1 MIDII
6 PMADLKNNALI
17 NTHNTCTYITNR
29 LLKRFRSSQNS
40 TYKNKIE
47 LLNREIKDMIFSN
60 KKKQV
65 RKNIVPGNS
74 KSLWNAVKIAKDINV
89 SPIPQFKDGQ
99 KIDTDELPDAFLN
112 YFKSKV
118 DQITQESNIDPNV
131 YNGRQKINAGNFN
144 FMNQINVM
152 EAIQSIKFKN
162 TEGYDPIPQRILVD
176 GINFL
181 LNPISKLFK
190 LIYEQKTI
198 PEQWLVSKII
208 PI

>member
-1 MIDII
+1 
-6 PMADLKNNALI
+6 
-17 NTHNTCTYITNR
+17 
-29 LLKRFRSSQNS
+29 
-40 TYKNKIE
+40 
-47 LLNREIKDMIFSN
+47 MIFSN

-89 SPIPQFKDGQ
+89 SPIPQTMFKDGQ
-99 KIDTDELPDAFLN
+99 KIDTAELPDAFLN

-131 YNGRQKINAGNFN
+131 YNGRQKINACNFN

>member
-1 MIDII
+1 M
-6 PMADLKNNALI
+6 
-17 NTHNTCTYITNR
+17 
-29 LLKRFRSSQNS
+29 
-40 TYKNKIE
+40 
-47 LLNREIKDMIFSN
+47 
-60 KKKQV
+60 
-65 RKNIVPGNS
+65 
-74 KSLWNAVKIAKDINV
+74 
-89 SPIPQFKDGQ
+89 
-99 KIDTDELPDAFLN
+99 LPDQFAKH
-112 YFKSKV
+112 FKTKV
-118 DQITQESNIDPNV
+118 SNLTTENNIQQNV

>member
-1 MIDII
+1 M
-6 PMADLKNNALI
+6 
-17 NTHNTCTYITNR
+17 
-29 LLKRFRSSQNS
+29 
-40 TYKNKIE
+40 
-47 LLNREIKDMIFSN
+47 
-60 KKKQV
+60 
-65 RKNIVPGNS
+65 
-74 KSLWNAVKIAKDINV
+74 
-89 SPIPQFKDGQ
+89 
-99 KIDTDELPDAFLN
+99 

>member
-1 MIDII
+1 
-6 PMADLKNNALI
+6 
-17 NTHNTCTYITNR
+17 
-29 LLKRFRSSQNS
+29 
-40 TYKNKIE
+40 
-47 LLNREIKDMIFSN
+47 MIFSN

-65 RKNIVPGNS
+65 RKNILPGNS
-74 KSLWNAVKIAKDINV
+74 KSLWNAVKIAKDIHV
-89 SPIPQFKDGQ
+89 SPIPQIMFKDGQ